1 MLFRSIVLNFGQG
14 SIIWFGAVAMAA
26 IVILWNV
33 GLWYKHHGLARAALA
48 KKKAAPAL
56 PRKHVAGILTLL
68 MILMF
73 SKQVYL
79 ASIGSYYAFFLIHRF
94 GIPLQSALVYLFLF
108 LGATAV
114 GTIAGGLL
122 GDRFGRRYVI
132 WFSILGTLPFTLA
145 LPYAN
150 LLWTGVLSVVIG
162 FILASALPAILV
174 YAQELM
180 PRRIGMISGL
190 FFGFAFGLSGL
201 GAAALGWLADRS
213 GIDFVYSVC
222 SFLPALGL
230 FAAFLPDLKAH
241 PAQPLA
247 ASATE

>member
-1 MLFRSIVLNFGQG
+1 
-14 SIIWFGAVAMAA
+14 MAA

-33 GLWYKHHGLARAALA
+33 GLWYKHHGLARAAHA
-48 KKKAAPAL
+48 KRKPAPDL
-56 PRKHVAGILTLL
+56 PRKQVLGIVAVL
-68 MILMF
+68 MVLMF

-79 ASIGSYYAFFLIHRF
+79 AGIGSYYTFFLIHRF

-150 LLWTGVLSVVIG
+150 LFWTGVLSVVIG
-162 FILASALPAILV
+162 VILASALPAILV

-180 PRRIGMISGL
+180 PGRIGMISGL
-190 FFGFAFGLSGL
+190 FFGFAFGLSGM

-230 FAAFLPDLKAH
+230 FAALLPDLRTHRAH
-241 PAQPLA
+241 G
-247 ASATE
+247 